1 MNPTP
6 LQESTERDVLKEFLE
21 PMGSTE
27 KHSHVARIILLPPF
41 FLEGRSP
48 VETVLG
54 ELCVSGRR
62 MERSTRFSRM
72 EIRRIADRENL
83 AISKR
88 LPRFPIRACSALF
101 PFDRTQSPVFL
112 SRMEQG
118 RGEIWEKGRP
128 RQGPNQGLLQR
139 FRGLDLQNNLAK
151 MFALLHPSLG
161 LRRVSKGK
169 YRIDN
174 GLESAIFKERQDL
187 EQLPPSTHERSH

>member
-6 LQESTERDVLKEFLE
+6 LQESTERNVLKEFLE

-27 KHSHVARIILLPPF
+27 KALSCREDHIVAPF
-41 FLEGRSP
+41 FLGGRSP

-83 AISKR
+83 AISNR

-112 SRMEQG
+112 S
-118 RGEIWEKGRP
+118 
-128 RQGPNQGLLQR
+128 
-139 FRGLDLQNNLAK
+139 
-151 MFALLHPSLG
+151 
-161 LRRVSKGK
+161 
-169 YRIDN
+169 
-174 GLESAIFKERQDL
+174 
-187 EQLPPSTHERSH
+187 